1 MALVYHGA
9 VNAGAE
15 KRQHHRFLAKLDVR
29 VISGERIPQDLKLS
43 TLDIGVG
50 GSRCIANLRLP
61 PEARLHLTFTLVG
74 GELRAPTAINVD
86 AVVLRCNER
95 QGPHHGFPFET
106 ALQFVRIDA
115 REKRVLQTYLN
126 SL

>member
-1 MALVYHGA
+1 MYHDA
-9 VNAGAE
+9 VTAGAE
-15 KRQHHRFLAKLDVR
+15 KRQHHRFLAKLEVR
-29 VISGERIPQDLKLS
+29 VISGERISQDLRLS

-50 GSRCIANLRLP
+50 GSRCISNLSLP

-95 QGPHHGFPFET
+95 QGPAHGFPFEV
-106 ALQFVRIDA
+106 AIQFVRIDA